1 MNIRLLIKASAI
13 ALSVAAVN
21 PAQAATFLFNAGV
34 SAPGAGYTVINQF
47 DNMNGIT
54 FSNAQIQTPPSNS
67 TGAPPAYATF
77 GSDSYLSVLNNGF
90 ATINFA
96 GTNSVRFDWGSI
108 DNFNKLTVLLA
119 GGLET
124 VITPGGNF
132 TNDANGNQIAM
143 NTNGLFT
150 INAGVGETI
159 VGLKL
164 QSTGN
169 SFEIDNLSVA
179 AVPEPATWAM
189 MFGGLGLVGGLMRR
203 RSAAVRMT
211 YA

>member
-1 MNIRLLIKASAI
+1 MNTRFLIKASAL
-13 ALSVAAVN
+13 ALGLAAVN
-21 PAQAATFLFNAGV
+21 PAHAVTFLFDPGV
-34 SAPGAGYTVINQF
+34 SSPGAGYTVINQF
-47 DNMNGIT
+47 DNMSGIT
-54 FSNAQIQTPPSNS
+54 FSNAQIQSPPSNS

-77 GSDSYLSVLNNGF
+77 GSDEYLSVLSGGY

-119 GGLET
+119 DGGES

-164 QSTGN
+164 QSSGN
-169 SFEIDNLSVA
+169 SFEIDNLAVA

-189 MFGGLGLVGGLMRR
+189 MIGGLGLVGGMMRR
-203 RSAAVRMT
+203 RSAAVRVT

>member
-1 MNIRLLIKASAI
+1 MNIHLLIKASAI

-21 PAQAATFLFNAGV
+21 PAQAATFLFNAGQ

-47 DNMNGIT
+47 DTLAGIT
-54 FSNAQIQTPPSNS
+54 STNALIQSATNS
-67 TGAPPAYATF
+67 SGAAPEFALF
-77 GSDSYLSVLNNGF
+77 GSTSYLSVLAGGT

-96 GTNSVRFDWGSI
+96 ATNSVRFDWGSV
-108 DNFNKLTVLLA
+108 DTYNTLTVLLS
-119 GGLET
+119 GGNSL

-132 TNDANGNQIAM
+132 SNDANGNQIQPS
-143 NTNGLFT
+143 TNGLFT
-150 INAGVGETI
+150 INAGMNESI

-164 QSTGN
+164 QSSSN